1 LLCRGLKAGENVLA
15 GGTVDLPERFC
26 KLGARAAAA
35 VKMTIEAAAV
45 ATNEQMQA
53 NINTLPAVVLGVE
66 VIAGEIGKLFAI

>member
-1 LLCRGLKAGENVLA
+1 MFA
-15 GGTVDLPERFC
+15 GGAVDLPERFC
-26 KLGARAAAA
+26 ELGARATTV

-45 ATNEQMQA
+45 PTKEQVQA